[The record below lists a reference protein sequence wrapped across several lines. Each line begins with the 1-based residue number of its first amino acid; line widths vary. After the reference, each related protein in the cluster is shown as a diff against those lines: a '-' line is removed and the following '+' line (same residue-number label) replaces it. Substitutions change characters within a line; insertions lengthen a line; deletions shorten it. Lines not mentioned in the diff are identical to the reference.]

1 MRRGGCGAA
10 PKRRSGRLAGS
21 SRPSPHLQRLS
32 LPLTLPL
39 PLPLT
44 RFVKAQSDVK
54 VPQAKE
60 AVREGA
66 KAAAV
71 KAGEVKRVLS
81 FGRRGK
87 KASAA
92 AVDEPATLDGA
103 AAAPAA
109 ASDRSSKGGGGGGG
123 VSKGGGGGPTCSEL
137 NITKKLDIKVSEP

>member
-1 MRRGGCGAA
+1 M
-10 PKRRSGRLAGS
+10 
-21 SRPSPHLQRLS
+21 
-32 LPLTLPL
+32 
-39 PLPLT
+39 
-44 RFVKAQSDVK
+44 K

-109 ASDRSSKGGGGGGG
+109 ASARSSGGSGGGGGG